1 MSSIYIYIYIYDIS
15 TLRVNHKNY
24 EEWGLFKSNLFRVV
38 LDQSF
43 TSYFFPLACRC
54 HNTKHVHVPLP
65 TAYINAYFQDTGLTG
80 RLVVETSNFSAA
92 TFLI

>member
-1 MSSIYIYIYIYDIS
+1 M
-15 TLRVNHKNY
+15 
-24 EEWGLFKSNLFRVV
+24 VV

-43 TSYFFPLACRC
+43 SSFSLACHC

-80 RLVVETSNFSAA
+80 CFAGENSNFAA
-92 TFLI
+92 AAFLI